1 MYGTVARFRVQPGKM
16 EELRELMTSTYG
28 EVEIPGHV
36 FAHAYQA
43 DNSTDELWLA
53 VGFTDE
59 AAYRAN
65 AADPAQNTRHMAV
78 RSLLAA
84 DPEWYDGKIVYSK

>member
-1 MYGTVARFRVQPGKM
+1 MYGTIARFRAQPGKL
-16 EELRELMTSTYG
+16 EELRDAMTRTYEG
-28 EVEIPGHV
+28 VEMPGHV
-36 FAHAYQA
+36 FAHAYKP
-43 DNSTDELWLA
+43 DGSTDELWLA

-65 AADPAQNTRHMAV
+65 AADPEQNERHMAL

-84 DPEWYDGKIVYSK
+84 EPEWTDGSIVYSM